1 MLLHIFKFFYLNN
14 DKLEKIKGKRY
25 YILTFLYLN
34 HNKLEKIKG
43 ER

>member
-1 MLLHIFKFFYLNN
+1 MLLHIFKFLYLNN
-14 DKLEKIKGKRY
+14 DKSEKIKRKRY

-34 HNKLEKIKG
+34 YNKLEKIKG